1 MSKEML
7 GFQARV
13 VEEYDQL
20 VLKINALETFVKGG
34 VFETLDNRQQGLLN
48 AQLDAM
54 SAYAHVLAIRI
65 SYFGE

>member
-1 MSKEML
+1 ML
-7 GFQARV
+7 GYQARV

-20 VLKINALETFVKGG
+20 VLKVNALENFIKTSA
-34 VFETLDNRQQGLLN
+34 FEALDIRQQGLLI

-54 SAYAHVLAIRI
+54 GAYAHCLAVRI

>member
-1 MSKEML
+1 ML

-13 VEEYDQL
+13 IEEYDQL
-20 VLKINALETFVKGG
+20 VLKINALEEFIKGS
-34 VFETLDNRQQGLLN
+34 VFETLDIRQQGLLI

-54 SAYAHVLAIRI
+54 GAYAHCLAVRI

>member
-1 MSKEML
+1 ML

-13 VEEYDQL
+13 IDEYAQL
-20 VLKINALETFVKGG
+20 VLKINALEEFIKGAI
-34 VFETLDNRQQGLLN
+34 FETLDIRQQGLLI

-54 SAYAHVLAIRI
+54 GAYAHCLEVRI

>member
-1 MSKEML
+1 ML

-13 VEEYDQL
+13 IDEYAQL
-20 VLKINALETFVKGG
+20 VLKINALEEFIKGAI
-34 VFETLDNRQQGLLN
+34 FETLDIRQQGLLI

-54 SAYAHVLAIRI
+54 GAYVHCLEVRI